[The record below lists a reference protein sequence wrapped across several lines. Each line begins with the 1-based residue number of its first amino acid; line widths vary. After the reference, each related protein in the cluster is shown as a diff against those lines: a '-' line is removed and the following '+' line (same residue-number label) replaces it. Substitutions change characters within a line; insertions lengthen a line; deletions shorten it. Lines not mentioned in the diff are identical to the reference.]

1 MRVRIRFGKGQRIS
15 KARRKNRRVALAVSA
30 LLTPAAFLASV
41 LALWR
46 IAADLNWT
54 GKFAITSGMFSHWQ
68 VWMVLA
74 VLLQACSRLLARYG
88 KRDDR
93 KPSMTA

>member
-1 MRVRIRFGKGQRIS
+1 MRVKIRFGKGQRVS
-15 KARRKNRRVALAVSA
+15 QARRKNKRVALAVSA
-30 LLTPAAFLASV
+30 LLTPGAFLASV

-46 IAADLNWT
+46 IAADLSWA
-54 GKFAITSGMFSHWQ
+54 GKFAITSGVFSHWQ

-74 VLLQACSRLLARYG
+74 VVLQACSRMLARYG

-93 KPSMTA
+93 KPSMSA